1 MREGSALSLAQVVR
15 APAAPQIPAA
25 APRNFVA
32 TAGYAMLIAQKSSTD
47 KKTAIS
53 LQRHERNSTSW
64 TVNMSI
70 MTDTQVPEELMARFE
85 ELGALEAEFEDVEV
99 EISKLFSPVG
109 SMGNHRISI

>member
-1 MREGSALSLAQVVR
+1 
-15 APAAPQIPAA
+15 
-25 APRNFVA
+25 
-32 TAGYAMLIAQKSSTD
+32 
-47 KKTAIS
+47 
-53 LQRHERNSTSW
+53 
-64 TVNMSI
+64 MSI